1 MEKTLIL
8 LKPDALQRNFLG
20 EVISRFERK
29 GLKIVGLKMMRLS
42 EKTLEKHYSQ
52 HKGKEFFKDLVKFMK
67 DSPVVAI
74 VLEGRGAIKA
84 VRNLCG
90 PTVGREAEAGT
101 IRGDFSMSHQ
111 HNIVH
116 ASDSLKTAKKEINR
130 FFNDSELFDYEKYD
144 MASIY
149 ADDELKD

>member
-52 HKGKEFFKDLVKFMK
+52 HKGKNFFKDLVKFMK

-74 VLEGRGAIKA
+74 VLEGTGAIKA

-116 ASDSLKTAKKEINR
+116 ASDSKETAKKEINR
-130 FFNDSELFDYEKYD
+130 FFKDSELFNYEKYD
-144 MASIY
+144 LTSVY
-149 ADDELKD
+149 ANDELDD

>member
-1 MEKTLIL
+1 MEKTLVL

-20 EVISRFERK
+20 EVISRLERK
-29 GLKIVGLKMMRLS
+29 GLKIIGLKMMKLS
-42 EKTLEKHYSQ
+42 DQTLEKHYSE
-52 HKGKEFFKDLVKFMK
+52 HKGKDFFKDLLHFMQ

-74 VLEGRGAIKA
+74 VLEGIGAVKA

-116 ASDSLKTAKKEINR
+116 ASDSVNTAKKEIFR
-130 FFNDSELFDYEKYD
+130 FFNENELLNYQKYD
-144 MASIY
+144 LNSVY
-149 ADDELKD
+149 ADDELDD